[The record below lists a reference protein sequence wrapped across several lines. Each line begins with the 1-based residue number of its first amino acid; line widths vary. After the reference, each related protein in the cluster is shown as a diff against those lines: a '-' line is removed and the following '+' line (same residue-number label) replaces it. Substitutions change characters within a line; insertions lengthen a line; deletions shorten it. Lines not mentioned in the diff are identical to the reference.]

1 MIAVIYNYDS
11 ARDDLRLELRP
22 KHRET
27 LQTLVDAGQLVAGAA
42 WKDGTGALLLFRG
55 DDAEACLKALEQDPY
70 LKAGVIAQRQAHQ
83 WSPALGSLNID

>member
-27 LQTLVDAGQLVAGAA
+27 LQPLVDAGQLVAGAA

-55 DDAEACLKALEQDPY
+55 EACLKALEQDPY
-70 LKAGVIAQRQAHQ
+70 LEAGVIAQRQAHQ